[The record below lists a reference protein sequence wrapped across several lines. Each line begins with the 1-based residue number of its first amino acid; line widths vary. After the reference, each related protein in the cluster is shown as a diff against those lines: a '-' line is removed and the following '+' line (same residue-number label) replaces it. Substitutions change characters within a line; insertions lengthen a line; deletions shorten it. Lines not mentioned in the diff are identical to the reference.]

1 MPVSDVWIKGIGEKR
16 GAPHVFLDASQAAR
30 AGFNPRE
37 KFSVTVE
44 GNRLTLTKCADGTK
58 TVSRRVRGDK
68 EYPVIDLNSK
78 EDLAIFEGM
87 SAVRVVVTEDKVH
100 LLPLASEIKKVE
112 RYRRIKQKLEN
123 NEPLN
128 TASLSHGGGVLTHAI
143 HQGLKDAGI
152 QANLTFVN
160 ELRDDLIEQAR
171 AHNDAWSDKTAALAV
186 PMQEAVQD
194 DWLLSTLPKLEI
206 LEMGL
211 PCSGASKAGVA
222 KRGLTKMEDHPEVGH
237 LVHSALVIL
246 NKVQPC
252 LVLLENVREYAN
264 SASAQILR
272 YHLRDMGYDTHEAII
287 SGKDFGCLEDRVR
300 WCLVAVTKG
309 LTFDFKDIQPTVTI
323 VKKLESALDPA
334 IAEDDPRWR
343 SVEYL
348 KQKEARDAEKGSN
361 FKMQFI
367 TPGDTSIP
375 TIRKAYHKGGSPD
388 PRLRHPTNPELS
400 RLLTPVEIAA
410 VKGIPPELIEGM
422 SATGAIQL
430 MGQAIVYE
438 PFRRIGKHI
447 GDHLRAV
454 IDMPQDE
461 SALAAESEASLRQD
475 RCVG

>member
-1 MPVSDVWIKGIGEKR
+1 MPVSDVWIKGIGAKR
-16 GAPHVFLDASQAAR
+16 GAPHIYLDAHQAAR

-37 KFSVTVE
+37 KFSVTVD
-44 GNRLTLTKCADGTK
+44 GNRLTLTKCADGTR

-68 EYPVIDLNSK
+68 ELPVIDLNSK

-112 RYRRIKQKLEN
+112 RYKRIRRKLEN
-123 NEPLN
+123 KEPLT

-152 QANLTFVN
+152 QADLAFVN
-160 ELRDDLIEQAR
+160 ELREDLIEQAR
-171 AHNDAWSDKTAALAV
+171 DHNDAWSPKTAALAL

-287 SGKDFGCLEDRVR
+287 SGQDFGCLEDRVR
-300 WCLVAVTKG
+300 WCMVAVTKG
-309 LTFDFKDIQPTVTI
+309 LSFDFKNMHPSVRV
-323 VKKLESALDPA
+323 VKQLESALDPT
-334 IAEDDPRWR
+334 ISDSDPRWR

-348 KQKEARDAEKGSN
+348 KQKEVRDAEKGSN
-361 FKMQFI
+361 FKMQFMS
-367 TPGDTSIP
+367 PQDTSVP

-400 RLLTPVEIAA
+400 RLLTPNEIAA
-410 VKGIPPELIEGM
+410 VKGIPLQLIEGM

-430 MGQAIVYE
+430 MGQAVVYE
-438 PFRRIGKHI
+438 PFRRIGQLI
-447 GDHLRAV
+447 GRHLQSAV
-454 IDMPQDE
+454 VDIDAG
-461 SALAAESEASLRQD
+461 SFHSESEAAARQN